1 LPISIAAPVRLVIEI
16 DGAGHGEE
24 TQRLHDERRDEYMVR
39 AGYRIVR
46 VSAAEVMRDPDEVA
60 QGIVDM
66 ARTPSK
72 R

>member
-1 LPISIAAPVRLVIEI
+1 
-16 DGAGHGEE
+16 
-24 TQRLHDERRDEYMVR
+24 MVR

-66 ARTPSK
+66 ARTPSN